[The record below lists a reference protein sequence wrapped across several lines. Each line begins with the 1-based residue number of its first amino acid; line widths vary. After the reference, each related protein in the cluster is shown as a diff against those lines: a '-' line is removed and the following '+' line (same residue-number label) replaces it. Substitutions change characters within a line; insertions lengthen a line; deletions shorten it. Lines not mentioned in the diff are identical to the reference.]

1 MTSGL
6 LLPAPAPASV
16 GPALQGVEVRLVD
29 EAGADV
35 AEGDQGEIWVRG
47 PNVFAGYDG
56 EPELSAQVLA
66 GGWLRTGDIG
76 VADGLG
82 RLFVVDRAKD
92 VIVVSGFNVFPGEV
106 EEVIRTHPRVAQ
118 AAVVGMDELATGE
131 AVRAVVVARHGTRLE
146 QSDIV
151 EWCRAR
157 LARYKCPHR
166 VDVVDSLPLARTGK
180 VLRRRI

>member
-1 MTSGL
+1 MD
-6 LLPAPAPASV
+6 P
-16 GPALQGVEVRLVD
+16 
-29 EAGADV
+29 
-35 AEGDQGEIWVRG
+35 
-47 PNVFAGYDG
+47 
-56 EPELSAQVLA
+56 LSS
-66 GGWLRTGDIG
+66 I
-76 VADGLG
+76 DGLDTEALL
-82 RLFVVDRAKD
+82 RVVRARP
-92 VIVVSGFNVFPGEV
+92 VAQGEV